1 MFVKENP
8 DRKKKKPFYRQRIEV
23 SSYARKEIVDIDIFL
38 ISRNGGRKIMQSIK
52 IMSRSPARIR
62 KWNQL
67 SQFR

>member
-8 DRKKKKPFYRQRIEV
+8 DRKKKKAFYRQRIEV